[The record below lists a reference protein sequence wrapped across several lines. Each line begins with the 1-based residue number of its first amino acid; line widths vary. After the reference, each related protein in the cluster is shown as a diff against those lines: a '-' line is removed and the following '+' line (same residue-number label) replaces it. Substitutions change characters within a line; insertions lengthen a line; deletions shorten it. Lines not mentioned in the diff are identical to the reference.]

1 MKKECRL
8 LFTLVALFTVSACS
22 SLPEELN
29 ARNESVLTDYK
40 TFAKQQGQVTE
51 EVRLGGVIAKVDN
64 LSDKT
69 RIELVNL
76 PISKEGKP
84 DIGQEPSGRFVV
96 YLPGYLEP
104 VAFSQGRLMTVV
116 GQAGGEEKG
125 KIGDYDYV
133 FPVIQAYGHRLW
145 TIEERV
151 RVYDTSTYLYPCYSI
166 SCRQRRD
173 FPRDGKIIKDVN

>member
-1 MKKECRL
+1 MKKEFRL

-40 TFAKQQGQVTE
+40 TFAEQQGQVAE

-69 RIELVNL
+69 RVELVNL
-76 PISKEGKP
+76 PINKQGKP
-84 DIGQEPSGRFVV
+84 DIDQEPSGRFVV

-104 VAFSQGRLMTVV
+104 VVFSQGRLMTVV
-116 GQAGGEEKG
+116 GQAGGEEQG

-166 SCRQRRD
+166 SCRQLRD